1 MGETKMTASQ
11 EVHVE
16 IRRTYRVCIHDD
28 GRTIWG
34 ESLAEELIEE
44 ALRLLCAEQRQDV
57 NKAYEKLTSLAH
69 QTAFLLLQERAAGK
83 KPGLVVVLANGG

>member
-1 MGETKMTASQ
+1 MAEKKIEQ
-11 EVHVE
+11 EIHVD
-16 IRRTYRVCIHDD
+16 IQRSYRVCIHDD

-57 NKAYEKLTSLAH
+57 NKAYDKLMDLAH
-69 QTAFLLLQERAAGK
+69 QTAFMLLQERAAGR
-83 KPGLVVVLANGG
+83 KPGLVVFRDGG